1 MIGIPDFWSTRWL
14 ERPIFSRADPFFYC
28 SFSFGLEKKT
38 HADLKSRRSK
48 KCAPREAPSRSTPFV
63 VLSFVR
69 YFLSIRHL
77 RGQILLY

>member
-14 ERPIFSRADPFFYC
+14 ERPIFSRACPFVLLFL
-28 SFSFGLEKKT
+28 FVWFGEKT
-38 HADLKSRRSK
+38 NADLKSRRSEK
-48 KCAPREAPSRSTPFV
+48 YAPREAPSRSTPFV